1 MSRKTTNLNKPSPA
15 TDPHGLATTRAST
28 QPQLPPYIGYFA
40 IGYVLASALFMLIQT
55 KLALNAQLV
64 TVLSIILAAYIAVSK
79 FVKHQQRALYKDE
92 INRLMLGGIMVVWL
106 LTGLYFL
113 ALWFLL
119 FDDISREVLLAMA
132 KQQPLPLLSALVM
145 IVVLSLVSARIS
157 IWAFNRLLD
166 PARKTL

>member
-1 MSRKTTNLNKPSPA
+1 
-15 TDPHGLATTRAST
+15 
-28 QPQLPPYIGYFA
+28 
-40 IGYVLASALFMLIQT
+40 
-55 KLALNAQLV
+55 
-64 TVLSIILAAYIAVSK
+64 
-79 FVKHQQRALYKDE
+79 
-92 INRLMLGGIMVVWL
+92 MVVWL

-166 PARKTL
+166 PAPKTL